1 MGERLTTNSGAILPT
16 GFFAD
21 PERAQR
27 NWNALRER
35 AQSADVDVRLLNSLV
50 RLLPAS
56 ADADMALN
64 NLERLVVAHP
74 DSASFLQELSERE
87 SSVSALLILLAGSQ
101 FFSDVLVRRPDWWP
115 VLLEQGG
122 VSPSVDALTEEL
134 LASLADKVA
143 DDLFVLAR
151 LREIKRREILR
162 IGYRDLVLGQPL
174 EALTQSISDL
184 ADALVEAA
192 LFVGLARSESRFGK
206 PTTRTGETAK
216 IVVLGMGKLGGEE
229 LNYSSDIDL
238 IFLYDDDGETNGQRT
253 VENQTFFSTATQELV
268 RLLQA
273 NTADGACYRVD
284 LRLRPHGSQSPVC
297 QTAASAVAY
306 YDREG
311 RTWERQAMV
320 KARPIAGH
328 KALGEQ
334 FLRDVEEFVFRNQL
348 TFVEIGE
355 IKTIKGRIE
364 SHTDA
369 AGQLDVDL
377 KTGRGGIRDVEFVLQ
392 FLQLLN
398 GTKRVELRDR
408 NTLAGLKKLAKCGLI
423 NPDEYAELE
432 HGYRFLRKAEHRLQF
447 MFDIARRDVPTDP
460 VELRKLAI
468 RMGYRADD
476 HPAERFLH
484 DLRDVNERN
493 RKVLHRLMLDLFP
506 RTDDAERSAPGEPET
521 DLILDRDPTAE
532 RISEVLRRYGFQDVK
547 SAYRNLMLLAK
558 EEIPF
563 LSTLRCRHFLAS
575 IAPRLL
581 REIAV
586 APDPDMALIN
596 LEKVTASLGAKGVL
610 WESFSVNPSLLR
622 LYVQLCSWSQFLS
635 EILINNPGMI
645 DELLDVL
652 AMARYPSLDE
662 LESDLDVL
670 LRGAQDVD
678 PILHGFKNTKLLAIG
693 IQDVLGKQDVRR
705 TCTQLSQLAE
715 VIIRRIAEWHFRKL
729 LNEHG
734 LPMLAG
740 GSAAGGQGWQPAR
753 YALLALGKLGGGEL
767 GYHSDL
773 DLVLVYE
780 GDGQTVPHLG
790 APTVGVTD
798 NFQFFSELAQRII
811 RTASW
816 MGPLGRLYPVDL
828 RLRPTGGSGSLV
840 SPLDRF
846 EQYYLGGE
854 AQGWEFQALT
864 RTRVVH
870 GDPTFAWRMSATI
883 RRILRA
889 FPWQAGFIDELLA
902 MRKRLEQSRRPND
915 LKRGAGG
922 VADVEFAIQLMQLRH
937 CDRHPSIL
945 EPNAWRCLTRLGEAG
960 LWGVERIS
968 VFREGYTFL
977 RRVESRIRIVQ
988 NLSRNDLPE
997 SDADVRKLAY
1007 RMGDYEGPQAAE
1019 QLRADVAEHMKAIR
1033 KEFLAA
1039 LDDERTTA

>member
-1 MGERLTTNSGAILPT
+1 LTLDTAATPPAGI
-16 GFFAD
+16 FAE
-21 PERAQR
+21 PVRAER
-27 NWNALRER
+27 NWNAIREL
-35 AQSADVDVRLLNSLV
+35 APSAEVAGRLQNSLNRLLTSC
-50 RLLPAS
+50 

-64 NLERLVVAHP
+64 NLERLVAAQADP
-74 DSASFLQELSERE
+74 APFIQELSKRE
-87 SSVSALLILLAGSQ
+87 ASVSALVVLLAGSQ
-101 FFSDVLVRRPDWWP
+101 FFSDVLVRRPDWWRF
-115 VLLEQGG
+115 LLEQG
-122 VSPSVDALTEEL
+122 SDSASAEL
-134 LASLADKVA
+134 LTRELLTSLEGKT
-143 DDLFVLAR
+143 DDDAFVLAR
-151 LREIKRREILR
+151 LREVKRREILR

-174 EALTQSISDL
+174 ETLTQSISDL

-192 LFVGLARSESRFGK
+192 LFVGLKRAELRYGK
-206 PTTRTGETAK
+206 PISATGEIAR

-238 IFLYDDDGETNGQRT
+238 IILYDHDGETNGQRA
-253 VENQTFFSTATQELV
+253 VENQIFFSTATQEVV

-284 LRLRPHGSQSPVC
+284 LRLRPHGSQSQVC
-297 QTAASAVAY
+297 QTVASAVAY

-320 KARPIAGH
+320 KARPIAGA
-328 KALGEQ
+328 KALGDR

-369 AGQLDVDL
+369 AGQLETDV

-398 GTKRVELRDR
+398 GTRRVELRDR
-408 NTLAGLKKLAKCGLI
+408 NTLSGLKKLAQCGLI
-423 NPDEYAELE
+423 NRDEHAELE
-432 HGYRFLRKAEHRLQF
+432 YGYRFLRKAEHRLQF
-447 MFDIARRDVPTDP
+447 MFDIARRDIPTDP
-460 VELRKLAI
+460 MELRKFAI

-476 HPAERFLH
+476 KPAEHFLH

-506 RTDDAERSAPGEPET
+506 RTDESERSALGEPET
-521 DLILDRDPTAE
+521 DLILDRDPSDD
-532 RISEVLRRYGFQDVK
+532 RIAEVLRRYGFQDAK

-563 LSTLRCRHFLAS
+563 LSSLRCRHFLAS
-575 IAPRLL
+575 IAPQLL
-581 REIAV
+581 REIAA
-586 APDPDMALIN
+586 APDPDMALVN

-662 LESDLDVL
+662 LESELDVL

-715 VIIRRIAEWHFRKL
+715 VIIRRIADWHYRKL
-729 LNEHG
+729 LDLHG
-734 LPMLAG
+734 LPMLPG

-753 YALLALGKLGGGEL
+753 YVLLALGKLGGGEL

-790 APTVGVTD
+790 APTAGTTD

-828 RLRPTGGSGSLV
+828 RLRPTGASGSLV
-840 SPLDRF
+840 SPLSRF
-846 EQYYLGGE
+846 EKYYLGGE

-864 RTRVVH
+864 RARVVH

-883 RRILRA
+883 RKILRA
-889 FPWQAGFIDELLA
+889 FPWRPAFVDELLS
-902 MRKRLEQSRRPND
+902 MRKRLEQSRKPND
-915 LKRGAGG
+915 LKRGVGG
-922 VADVEFAIQLMQLRH
+922 VADVEFAVQLMQLRH

-945 EPNAWRCLTRLGEAG
+945 EPNIWRCLTRLGEAG
-960 LWGVERIS
+960 LWGVDRIGA
-968 VFREGYTFL
+968 FREGYTFL

-997 SDADVRKLAY
+997 NDADVRKLAL
-1007 RMGDYEGPQAAE
+1007 RMGDYEGPLAGE

-1033 KEFLAA
+1033 AEFLAA
-1039 LDDERTTA
+1039 LDDERTTT